1 MLEKL
6 NDMPAGIDGLKA
18 SGRLSKEDYELVV
31 EPLLDRARRD
41 GRRVRLLFEVGP
53 QFEGFAASE
62 GWEDARMGLR
72 YMRLFDACAI
82 VTDLGWVR
90 ESTRLARFMMPC
102 PVRAFGDQERGKAIE
117 WLSSVPEGA
126 AISFHLQADSGV
138 IVVEL
143 KEALRAHDFDALA
156 FTTDTWFEAHGKLRG
171 VVIHCREFPG
181 WENLRSVI
189 RHLRFMR
196 DHHRKVER
204 VALAAGSKLASLIPH
219 ITEHFVE
226 AEIKSFRFD
235 ELDAAI
241 AWARGSGDQK
251 AAGRVSAV
259 ETRA

>member
-6 NDMPAGIDGLKA
+6 NDLLAAIDGLKA
-18 SGRLSKEDYELVV
+18 TGKLSKEDYELV

-41 GRRVRLLFEVGP
+41 GRRVRLLFELGP
-53 QFEGFAASE
+53 EFEGFAASE
-62 GWEDARMGLR
+62 AWEDAKMGLR
-72 YMRLFDACAI
+72 YVRLLDACAI
-82 VTDLGWVR
+82 VTDLVWIR
-90 ESTRLARFMMPC
+90 ESTRLVRFVMPC
-102 PVRAFGDQERGKAIE
+102 PVRAFGARERAQAAE
-117 WLSSVPEGA
+117 WLTSVSERA

-143 KEALRAHDFDALA
+143 KEALSANDFDALA

-189 RHLRFMR
+189 RHVRFMR

-204 VALAAGSKLASLIPH
+204 VALAADSRLASLVPH
-219 ITEHFVE
+219 IAEHFAE
-226 AEIKSFRFD
+226 AEVKSFRFD

-241 AWARGSGDQK
+241 AWARGSGDQR
-251 AAGRVSAV
+251 AAREPAV
-259 ETRA
+259 EARP